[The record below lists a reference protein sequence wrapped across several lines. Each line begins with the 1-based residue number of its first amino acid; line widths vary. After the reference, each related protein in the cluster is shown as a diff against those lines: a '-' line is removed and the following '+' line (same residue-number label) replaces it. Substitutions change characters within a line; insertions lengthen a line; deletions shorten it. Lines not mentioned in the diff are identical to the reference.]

1 MGNRNHN
8 FLLALATNFLWAA
21 FLTATA
27 ATTTTLCVSLVYTGD
42 LSFARNQ
49 IQRMQKSNHQMCF
62 ATIAEVKQ
70 QKSIALEKYTSNN
83 WNKKF
88 KASARIKLKTKIQ
101 CVNQVKCVYIQ
112 TQRASTIWWCLRS
125 TKAKNGIC
133 HLTNPRQVNFKLKQC
148 NTHRHSLIHSR
159 IINYIVQTR
168 EGCVYFSWFVTFT
181 IQPSTVLFSRTIP
194 IFTHTSYYIWD
205 LTKHKWNS

>member
-1 MGNRNHN
+1 MSRIFN
-8 FLLALATNFLWAA
+8 
-21 FLTATA
+21 
-27 ATTTTLCVSLVYTGD
+27 
-42 LSFARNQ
+42 
-49 IQRMQKSNHQMCF
+49 SN
-62 ATIAEVKQ
+62 
-70 QKSIALEKYTSNN
+70 SSNN
-83 WNKKF
+83 NDIVCIVGIYWRLVLRTQPNTAHAKEQPPDVF
-88 KASARIKLKTKIQ
+88 CYNSRSKATEINRIGKIHLKQLEQKIQGERARIKLKTKIQ

-133 HLTNPRQVNFKLKQC
+133 HLTNPRQINFKLKQC

-181 IQPSTVLFSRTIP
+181 IQPSSFIFSHNSN
-194 IFTHTSYYIWD
+194 FHTHIILYMRSY
-205 LTKHKWNS
+205 KAQMK